1 MLASQS
7 AFLSAVHAILPRKLT
22 KAKPEFVRESP
33 SAGEVSMNQDT
44 LKEEWSQLR
53 DRVRKRWGKLTIDD
67 LDQIQ
72 GDSEML
78 VGKLQERYGRT
89 RPQVERWFGEWSV

>member
-1 MLASQS
+1 M
-7 AFLSAVHAILPRKLT
+7 
-22 KAKPEFVRESP
+22 SP
-33 SAGEVSMNQDT
+33 DT

-53 DRVRKRWGKLTIDD
+53 DRVRRRWGKLTNDD

-72 GDSEML
+72 GDGEIL

-89 RPQVERWFGEWSV
+89 RAQVERWFGDWVSLD

>member
-1 MLASQS
+1 
-7 AFLSAVHAILPRKLT
+7 
-22 KAKPEFVRESP
+22 
-33 SAGEVSMNQDT
+33 MNQDT

-53 DRVRKRWGKLTIDD
+53 DRVRKRWCKLSNDD

-78 VGKLQERYGRT
+78 VGKLQERYGRP